1 MNSFAAFTGSESV
14 SMRCVSQNRGKNMKP
29 ASVIIMDEHPI
40 VRMSIE
46 VLLQKNKNIDV
57 VMKTDD
63 SREVINYMRTH
74 SVDLVILDIELPSID
89 GFTLL
94 KRIKSIQADTRIL
107 FLSSKSERFYA
118 GRAIQAGA
126 NGFVSKRKE
135 QEDIYHAVEMLLSG
149 YSFFPSETLELISN
163 AGSRKGATDDM
174 PLSNR
179 EITVLRYLAN
189 GLSNKEI
196 AEQLLLSN
204 KTISAHKSNIFSKLH
219 VTSIVELIDYARVKE
234 LL

>member
-1 MNSFAAFTGSESV
+1 
-14 SMRCVSQNRGKNMKP
+14 MKP
-29 ASVIIMDEHPI
+29 ASVIIMDEYHI

-46 VLLQKNKNIDV
+46 VLLEKNQNVKV
-57 VMKTDD
+57 VLKTDD
-63 SREVINYMRTH
+63 SRAALDYIRTLP
-74 SVDLVILDIELPSID
+74 VDLVILDIELPKTD

-94 KRIKSIQADTRIL
+94 RRIKAIREDVNVL
-107 FLSSKSERFYA
+107 FLSSKSESFYA
-118 GRAIQAGA
+118 ARAIRAGA

-135 QEDIYHAVEMLLSG
+135 LNDIYNAVKMILAG
-149 YSFFPSETLELISN
+149 YSFFPSETLSYIN
-163 AGSRKGATDDM
+163 QPGKKKGEQRDM

-179 EITVLRYLAN
+179 EVTVLRYLAN

-204 KTISAHKSNIFSKLH
+204 KTISAHKSNIFSKLGVH
-219 VTSIVELIDYARVKE
+219 TIVELIDYAKSHE

>member
-1 MNSFAAFTGSESV
+1 
-14 SMRCVSQNRGKNMKP
+14 MKP

-46 VLLQKNKNIDV
+46 VLLQKNKNIHV
-57 VMKTDD
+57 VLKTDD
-63 SREVINYMRTH
+63 GHEVINYMRH
-74 SVDLVILDIELPSID
+74 HPVDLVILDIELPTTD

-94 KRIKSIQADTRIL
+94 KRIKSIQEETRIL

-135 QEDIYHAVEMLLSG
+135 QEDIYKAVEMLLSG
-149 YSFFPSETLELISN
+149 YSFFPSETLEFISN
-163 AGSRKGATDDM
+163 PTSRKGATDDT

-179 EITVLRYLAN
+179 EITVLRHLAN

-219 VTSIVELIDYARVKE
+219 VSSIVELIDYARVKE

>member
-1 MNSFAAFTGSESV
+1 
-14 SMRCVSQNRGKNMKP
+14 MKP

-46 VLLQKNKNIDV
+46 VLLEKNSNIQV
-57 VMKTDD
+57 VLKTDD
-63 SREVINYMRTH
+63 NRTAVDYLRTYP
-74 SVDLVILDIELPSID
+74 VDLVILDIELPGTD

-94 KRIKSIQADTRIL
+94 KRIRSIQENTKIL
-107 FLSSKSERFYA
+107 FLSSKSESFYA
-118 GRAIQAGA
+118 GRAIRAGA
-126 NGFVSKRKE
+126 NGFVSKRKDLN
-135 QEDIYHAVEMLLSG
+135 DIYNAVKMILSG
-149 YSFFPSETLELISN
+149 YSFFPSETLNFISN
-163 AGSRKGATDDM
+163 TSSRKGEHNDM

-179 EITVLRYLAN
+179 EVTVLRYLAN

-204 KTISAHKSNIFSKLH
+204 KTISAHKANIFSKLGLH
-219 VTSIVELIDYARVKE
+219 TIVELIDYAKVHD